1 MLTVGIASG
10 DSASSAQ
17 LVASLQQTGCV
28 KSIKQWN
35 IPSDKLTEA
44 AESLPEVVFLD
55 LSRESDVY
63 FSFGAQLRRIRPSVK
78 LVACSASATSHQLL
92 LEAMRSGVQDF
103 LPKPVSPD
111 ALKEM
116 LSRFMQESEVKD
128 RSTAERLIVVM
139 GSKGGVGAT
148 TVAVNLGAQL
158 ASHTQKRVALLDF
171 AHPLGNVHLLLDLHV
186 KFGVRDAVENLDRL
200 DAHFLSGLLTRHK
213 TKLEILNVSSHSLDQ
228 TCHLRGSI
236 HEHQEW

>member
-78 LVACSASATSHQLL
+78 LVACSASSATSHQLL
-92 LEAMRSGVQDF
+92 LEAMRCGVQDF
-103 LPKPVSPD
+103 LPKPVSVD
-111 ALKEM
+111 ALKEI
-116 LSRFMQESEVKD
+116 LSRFMNESE
-128 RSTAERLIVVM
+128 
-139 GSKGGVGAT
+139 
-148 TVAVNLGAQL
+148 
-158 ASHTQKRVALLDF
+158 
-171 AHPLGNVHLLLDLHV
+171 
-186 KFGVRDAVENLDRL
+186 
-200 DAHFLSGLLTRHK
+200 
-213 TKLEILNVSSHSLDQ
+213 
-228 TCHLRGSI
+228 
-236 HEHQEW
+236 